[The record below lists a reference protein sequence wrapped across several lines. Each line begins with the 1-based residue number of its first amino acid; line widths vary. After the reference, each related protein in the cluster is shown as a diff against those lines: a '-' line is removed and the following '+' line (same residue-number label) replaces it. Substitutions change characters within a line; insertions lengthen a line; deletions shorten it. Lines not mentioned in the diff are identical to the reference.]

1 MHTAYYNEYSYHL
14 DRMME
19 FKVYWSCQGRALSG
33 ISGAE
38 RPVL

>member
-19 FKVYWSCQGRALSG
+19 FKVYGHARTALSG